1 MAALF
6 PRTSIP
12 RCCRRFAICTFNSR
26 PPMPVSMREAAERRW
41 RNLPLR
47 YKGLAVIAIP
57 VVCVLL
63 EVAWLAHLHQA
74 EEASA
79 SWTLHTQRVQL
90 EADRLLAALVDVETG
105 DRGYAITGD
114 PIFLEPYRRAVPI
127 VAATIKNLRQLTA
140 DNPGQQQRL
149 QEMDQLAQ
157 RKLQIAAVVIA
168 GTRARFSQ
176 QPIPPQLPAVV
187 EGKQVMDA
195 ERQQLTEFMTTE
207 NDLLA
212 VRSTVLQQQWR
223 RSTWVL
229 WGSTLISIIGGV
241 LAVLLFSHS
250 IAGRLVEIAA
260 RGARFAA
267 GLPAEAPPAGR
278 DEISHLEHQLHNA
291 YELVAARTGELQL
304 TEISLRQRN
313 AELAVS
319 NGELEAFSY
328 SVSHDLRAPLRHI
341 DGYSKILMEDFGP
354 RLEPEAQRLLGV
366 IREATGQ
373 MSQLIDA
380 LLRFARLGRGGMRR
394 SVTDL
399 SALAKQEVAKLEP
412 ENKNRQIEWRVG
424 ALGSADCDAELMRQ
438 VFANLLTNA
447 IKYSRGQP
455 RSVIEIG
462 RQTDGVFFVRDNGV
476 GFDMKYADKLFGLFQ
491 RLHRQQEFEGIGLG
505 LAAAARIVRRHGGR
519 IWAKAAPGSG
529 ATFFFSLDDDEAAPA
544 TLPENHF
551 VAKGE
556 VS

>member
-1 MAALF
+1 
-6 PRTSIP
+6 
-12 RCCRRFAICTFNSR
+12 
-26 PPMPVSMREAAERRW
+26 MPVSMRESAERRW

-63 EVAWLAHLHQA
+63 EVAWLAHLHRA
-74 EEASA
+74 EEDAA
-79 SWTLHTQRVQL
+79 TWTLHTQGVQL
-90 EADRLLAALVDVETG
+90 EADRLLAALVDAETG
-105 DRGYAITGD
+105 DRGYALTQNPVFLD
-114 PIFLEPYRRAVPI
+114 PYQRAVPA
-127 VAATIKNLRQLTA
+127 VSQTLAKLRQLTA

-149 QEMDQLAQ
+149 QEIDRLAR
-157 RKLQIAAVVIA
+157 RKLEIAAAVIA
-168 GTRARFSQ
+168 GTRATSSQ
-176 QPIPPQLPAVV
+176 QPSRPQLPAVV

-195 ERQQLTEFMTTE
+195 ERQHLAEFIGIE

-212 VRSTVLQQQWR
+212 VRSSAMQQQWR

-229 WGSTLISIIGGV
+229 WGSALISIIGGV

-250 IAGRLVEIAA
+250 VTGRLVEIAA

-267 GLPAEAPPAGR
+267 GLPAEAPAAGR

-304 TEISLRQRN
+304 TETSLRQRN

-438 VFANLLTNA
+438 VFANLLSNA
-447 IKYSRGQP
+447 LKYSRNQP

-462 RQTDGVFFVRDNGV
+462 RQQDGICFVRDNGV

-529 ATFFFSLDDDEAAPA
+529 ATFFFTLDDDEPAPA
-544 TLPENHF
+544 ALPANHL
-551 VAKGE
+551 VATGE
-556 VS
+556 AS